1 MKIVVLICRILLGLA
16 FLASGVMKFIPSLSA
31 GQMPGGA
38 AGQFMSA
45 MMSTHYILVVGFFEA
60 VSGVL
65 LLINRYVPLA
75 LTFLGPIIVNILIV
89 GILLTPMAAP
99 SGALMAALWLVVF
112 WSVRSAFAG
121 IFQARTAS

>member
-1 MKIVVLICRILLGLA
+1 
-16 FLASGVMKFIPSLSA
+16 
-31 GQMPGGA
+31 
-38 AGQFMSA
+38 
-45 MMSTHYILVVGFFEA
+45 VGFFEA